1 MNDINNVFVN
11 IIENIIKDQ
20 IITQNKLLENVFS
33 FVYSLKKPI

>member
-20 IITQNKLLENVFS
+20 IITQNKLLQNVHLF
-33 FVYSLKKPI
+33 IN